1 MQNKMERRLQLC
13 RKTAYVGIALV
24 LLVYIALSYISGN
37 LAVLDAIPGWLVAA
51 LQFLLGIG
59 SALTIAGILL
69 GMYYKG
75 RSSGKGRGLGK

>member
-1 MQNKMERRLQLC
+1 MQNKMERRLRLC
-13 RKTAYVGIALV
+13 RKTAYVGIAMV

-37 LAVLDAIPGWLVAA
+37 LAVLDAIPGWIVAA

-69 GMYYKG
+69 GK
-75 RSSGKGRGLGK
+75 